1 MADDECANPLLLG
14 FLKDWYDTAR
24 QQNSKRVTTYRN
36 AYEAMR
42 VCPIPFQHPSEAIQ
56 LKGLGPVL
64 CERLTQALRIH
75 CEANGL
81 PMPKKAKRRR
91 ARDDSDGGESAAGE
105 GSGAAPPPKKRRP
118 TRAYIPKKRTGAY
131 ALLYALYKGDGDML
145 TKTELIDR
153 ARPYCDSS
161 FDAPAEAGKF
171 YTAWASMRTLISN
184 NYVYFSGNPKRYML
198 TEGGEEVGRG
208 ILAAE
213 EGLDLG
219 LGDTDGG
226 FGEAAQV
233 RGPTARG
240 GATASGSI
248 PNSRSKRTPA
258 MRNTWGG
265 DGSEDSS
272 DVAPSRHRRRAA
284 PRHEEDN
291 RPILRRISE
300 EPEANSK
307 ASEDDLELSDCASI
321 LGRNSMPLSQN
332 TGPINDGRRLPVVPS
347 RSQTPSVAPLPR
359 TSNEID
365 LTLSPEH
372 PSATVLTQKS
382 KSSANIPAVP
392 HRHKIGNVTSRASS
406 ITSVDRGAP
415 TSSRPQSR
423 AGSTTASRAA
433 SGSRS
438 TFPDF
443 SPEIVKAG
451 SFTVHLLLDNREVR
465 TKNDRDYIQ
474 DNLKTCGIN
483 PITRPLQVGDAM
495 WIACEKGG
503 RNREIALDHII
514 ERKRLDDLVASIK
527 DGRFHEQKFRLAK
540 SGLKH
545 VIYIIEDFTLKEADR
560 AMQDAMNTAISSTQV
575 VDGFFVKR
583 TGKLD
588 DTIRYLV
595 RMTKKLEKEY
605 ETKDLNLIPDNL
617 LDSSTYQAFRKHLN
631 EKFPEKQ
638 FNINYSIFSTLVSKS
653 ASLNLRDVYLKML
666 MCVRGISLDK
676 ALQIQKAYPT
686 PIELVE
692 AYERCA
698 SEDEMK
704 EMIMKQSASALGR
717 KKVGPAVSAKVAE
730 VWTGVGAQA
739 DPDEEAE
746 DSD

>member
-1 MADDECANPLLLG
+1 MTDNEDECANPLLLG

-24 QQNSKRVTTYRN
+24 QQNAKGVATYRN
-36 AYEAMR
+36 AHEAMKA
-42 VCPIPFQHPSEAIQ
+42 CPIPFQHPSEAIQ

-64 CERLTQALRIH
+64 CEKLTQALKAY

-81 PMPKKAKRRR
+81 PMPNKTKRRR
-91 ARDDSDGGESAAGE
+91 ARNDLDGEESAAGE
-105 GSGAAPPPKKRRP
+105 GAGAAPPPKKKRP
-118 TRAYIPKKRTGAY
+118 AKAYIPRKRTGAY
-131 ALLYALYKGDGDML
+131 ALLYALYKGDGDVL

-153 ARPYCDSS
+153 ARPYCDAS
-161 FDAPAEAGKF
+161 FDAPAEAGKYF
-171 YTAWASMRTLISN
+171 TAWASMRTLINN
-184 NYVYFSGNPKRYML
+184 NYVYSR
-198 TEGGEEVGRG
+198 GEEVGRG

-213 EGLDLG
+213 EGLSEGVRD
-219 LGDTDGG
+219 GDSSV
-226 FGEAAQV
+226 GEAAQV
-233 RGPTARG
+233 GGPVARG
-240 GATASGSI
+240 GVATSGSVA
-248 PNSRSKRTPA
+248 NSRPKRTPA
-258 MRNTWGG
+258 QAVRDAWGG
-265 DGSEDSS
+265 DGSEAS
-272 DVAPSRHRRRAA
+272 DVAPSRRRRRAA
-284 PRHEEDN
+284 RGHEEDN

-300 EPEANSK
+300 EPEANSR
-307 ASEDDLELSDCASI
+307 ASEDDFELSDCAGV
-321 LGRNSMPLSQN
+321 LGRNSTRPSQN
-332 TGPINDGRRLPVVPS
+332 IGQINDGRRLPVVPS
-347 RSQTPSVAPLPR
+347 RSRTPPVAPLPR
-359 TSNEID
+359 TSDEID
-365 LTLSPEH
+365 LTLSPE
-372 PSATVLTQKS
+372 PSSAAVLTQRS
-382 KSSANIPAVP
+382 ESSANIPTVS
-392 HRHKIGNVTSRASS
+392 HRGSYKVGNTASRASS
-406 ITSVDRGAP
+406 ITSVDCSAP

-423 AGSTTASRAA
+423 AGPITASRAT
-433 SGSRS
+433 SGSKP

-443 SPEIVKAG
+443 APEIVKAG

-465 TKNDRDYIQ
+465 AKNDRDYIQ

-503 RNREIALDHII
+503 RNREIVLDHVV

-545 VIYIIEDFTLKEADR
+545 VTFIIEDFTLKDSDR
-560 AMQDAMNTAISSTQV
+560 AMEAAMDTAISSTQV

-595 RMTKKLEKEY
+595 RMTKRLAKEY

-638 FNINYSIFSTLVSKS
+638 FNINYPIFSTLVSKS
-653 ASLNLRDVYLKML
+653 ANLNLRDVYLKML
-666 MCVRGISLDK
+666 MCVRGISLEK
-676 ALQIQKAYPT
+676 ALQIQKIYPT

-692 AYERCA
+692 AYEQCA
-698 SEDEMK
+698 NEDEMK
-704 EMIMKQSASALGR
+704 GMIMKHFANAPGR
-717 KKVGPAVSAKVAE
+717 KKVGPAISAKVAE
-730 VWTGVGAQA
+730 VWTGVGAQE